1 MNAVWQ
7 HNEVG
12 SGMMSRAFLC
22 GAILAIVPIV
32 GAAQT
37 PVGINPVY
45 RRAQMMVND
54 GNAVAGRA
62 LVDSMISIA
71 QPGSNDYAEGVYW
84 RAILA
89 ATAAEAEM
97 DYRRLVVDYP
107 LSPRVDDALIRL
119 AQLELARA
127 NYDGALRHLNRLA
140 AEHPQ
145 SPARG
150 RAGYWTARAL
160 FDKNNV
166 QGGCA
171 ALANALS
178 VTSEDDAELR
188 NQINY
193 LNQRCAGVVIA
204 APSTPA
210 TTTATT
216 GGSNPPVAPPMSSQP
231 ADSTAITSKP
241 ITAPAPVKADSV
253 KMAVVT
259 TPPPK
264 PVPDPVVQAPAQ
276 KVSPQPPARPRDA
289 GPTMVEAPRT
299 VPPVPS
305 TPASG
310 SKAWSVQIAAY
321 NVKSQAD
328 AMVAKLKKSGYEARV
343 DGTVKPF
350 RVRIGRYAT
359 SAQASAVQR
368 SLKAKQVEGFVV
380 QADIQ

>member
-1 MNAVWQ
+1 
-7 HNEVG
+7 
-12 SGMMSRAFLC
+12 MSRAFLC

-32 GAAQT
+32 GSAQAT
-37 PVGINPVY
+37 VGINPVY

-71 QPGSNDYAEGVYW
+71 PPGSNDYAEGVYW
-84 RAILA
+84 RAIIA

-97 DYRRLVVDYP
+97 DYRRLVVDFP

-160 FDKNNV
+160 FDKNDV

-171 ALANALS
+171 ALANALA
-178 VTSEDDAELR
+178 VTNADDAELR
-188 NQINY
+188 NQISY
-193 LNQRCAGVVIA
+193 LNQRCAGVVIG
-204 APSTPA
+204 APSMPA
-210 TTTATT
+210 TTTATI
-216 GGSNPPVAPPMSSQP
+216 GVSNAPVAAPASPPPVDSSAMLAKPIAPPVS
-231 ADSTAITSKP
+231 
-241 ITAPAPVKADSV
+241 VVVDSV
-253 KMAVVT
+253 KAAVVT
-259 TPPPK
+259 TPPSR

-276 KVSPQPPARPRDA
+276 KVRPQPPATPRDA

-299 VPPVPS
+299 VPAVPS
-305 TPASG
+305 TSAGG
-310 SKAWSVQIAAY
+310 SKTWSVQVAAY

-343 DGTVKPF
+343 DGTAKPF
-350 RVRIGRYAT
+350 RVRIGKYAT

-368 SLKAKQVEGFVV
+368 SLKAKQVEGIVV
-380 QADIQ
+380 QADIK